1 MSVSASCPG
10 QRAAAPPH
18 RVPLPWSGGPWAC
31 RRLAGPGGF
40 TLLEILLAIFVF
52 SLVISMIAMTMGRS
66 MTLAND
72 IEQQAELYAMAR
84 TTLLRIQEEI
94 EAIPPLPSATSTEH
108 GPVSRRQFVLPDR
121 TMADDEQQ
129 STVVQFIST
138 ADVPAAG
145 TPPLRPHRSLITYET
160 QKEED
165 TTLTLFR
172 TATPLT
178 MGPQPST
185 GDRAIL
191 CELLVG
197 IDFQVTD
204 RAGQEHA
211 NWDTDANPD
220 AGLPQRVTVTL
231 RFRDP
236 SEESGESRFMTSF
249 LIPVRPHR

>member
-1 MSVSASCPG
+1 MTRSA
-10 QRAAAPPH
+10 R
-18 RVPLPWSGGPWAC
+18 GPWAC
-31 RRLAGPGGF
+31 RQLACPGGF

-84 TTLLRIQEEI
+84 TTLLRIQEEMA
-94 EAIPPLPSATSTEH
+94 AIPFYPPAQGAEN
-108 GPVSRRQFVLPDR
+108 GPVRRRQFVLPER

-129 STVVQFIST
+129 NTVVQFIST
-138 ADVPAAG
+138 ADLPVAG
-145 TPPLRPHRSLITYET
+145 DPPPRPHRSLILYET
-160 QKEED
+160 EKEAD

-178 MGPQPST
+178 GVPQPSA
-185 GDRAIL
+185 GERAIL

-204 RAGQEHA
+204 LAGQEHSD
-211 NWDTDANPD
+211 WDTDANPE

-236 SEESGESRFMTSF
+236 GEESGESRFMTSF
-249 LIPVRPHR
+249 LIPASHQR

>member
-1 MSVSASCPG
+1 
-10 QRAAAPPH
+10 
-18 RVPLPWSGGPWAC
+18 
-31 RRLAGPGGF
+31 
-40 TLLEILLAIFVF
+40 
-52 SLVISMIAMTMGRS
+52 

-84 TTLLRIQEEI
+84 TTLLRIQEEM
-94 EAIPPLPSATSTEH
+94 EAIPPLPPAKGTEN
-108 GPVSRRQFVLPDR
+108 GPVKRRQFVLPDR
-121 TMADDEQQ
+121 TMADPEQQ

-138 ADVPAAG
+138 ADVPVAG
-145 TPPLRPHRSLITYET
+145 APPRRSLILYET
-160 QKEED
+160 EKAED
-165 TTLTLFR
+165 TSLTLFR

-178 MGPQPST
+178 GEPQPSA

-204 RAGQEHA
+204 LEGQEHSV
-211 NWDTDANPD
+211 WDTDANPE
-220 AGLPQRVTVTL
+220 ARLPQRVTVTL

-249 LIPVRPHR
+249 LIPVTHRR